1 MPFHPFC
8 SQGQN
13 EQNAANAFRTNHSY
27 SRMVDK
33 KTRPMASCKRQIPV
47 YISRWGGGGGGGG
60 RGGGGAVLNK
70 VELKTLT
77 LLYTIFDRKVTP
89 LVYL

>member
-33 KTRPMASCKRQIPV
+33 KNAPLCLP
-47 YISRWGGGGGGGG
+47 
-60 RGGGGAVLNK
+60 L
-70 VELKTLT
+70 
-77 LLYTIFDRKVTP
+77 LLYSACASKETKCHGREKRGHVLHGIAA
-89 LVYL
+89 